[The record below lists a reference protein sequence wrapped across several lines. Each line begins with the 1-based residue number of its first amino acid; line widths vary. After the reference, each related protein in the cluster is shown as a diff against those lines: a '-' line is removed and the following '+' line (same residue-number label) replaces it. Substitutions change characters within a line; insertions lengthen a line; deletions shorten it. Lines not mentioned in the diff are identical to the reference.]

1 LRPRKI
7 ILKIYFILLKQ
18 KKYCEKRHILSSV
31 KFMAIKTAASVR
43 STKEKEKVK
52 LQFRNY
58 STSILAKAK

>member
-1 LRPRKI
+1 
-7 ILKIYFILLKQ
+7 
-18 KKYCEKRHILSSV
+18 
-31 KFMAIKTAASVR
+31 MAIKTAASVR